1 MREAVAAV
9 PREGAVAVALSGGVD
24 STVLLHAVATGPA
37 PPRTLRALHVNHG
50 LQAQAGAWERHCR
63 AFATDLG
70 VPLGILRGPA
80 PRGNLEA
87 GARRVRYAAWAR
99 ALAADE
105 VLLLAHH
112 ADDQAETVV
121 WQLATG
127 RAPVGMPRERPLGS
141 GRLLRPLLGVR
152 RETIAEYA
160 GQHGLAWVEDRTNAD
175 TAFDRNYI
183 RHEILP
189 GLEARF
195 PGAVTAI
202 AATAGAWSVV
212 APAHPLA
219 VAGLDRPTLRQWL
232 GAAASERCID
242 EILRQAGAR
251 PGASPVVTL
260 PDGRSVRRHKGCL
273 HVVAPEAAVAPPDGT
288 VVVQA
293 GCAAALP
300 HGTIRVAA
308 RAARTVRPGALHRG
322 LPLWWRAP
330 APRRQGRKQGT
341 QGALPGSGD
350 SPLAAHRLAAAPW
363 RGGHHR
369 GPRHRVGGRTG
380 RGRRVVARLEASR
393 RGAWRVGG
401 PSWSPVPYDAYPGAR
416 RIRPLMFELPEAIC

>member
-1 MREAVAAV
+1 MTGDRRVREAVAAV

-50 LQAQAGAWERHCR
+50 LQAEAGACERHCR

-70 VPLGILRGPA
+70 VPLAILRGPV
-80 PRGNLEA
+80 PPGNLEA
-87 GARRVRYAAWAR
+87 GARGARYGAWAR

-141 GRLLRPLLGVR
+141 GRLVRPLLGVR

-189 GLEARF
+189 RLEARF

-251 PGASPVVTL
+251 PGATPVVTL

-288 VVVQA
+288 VAVQA

-300 HGTIRVAA
+300 HGTIEWRRAPRGLSDRARCTVGYRSGGERLRPDGRGVSKELKALFQEAGIPPWRRTGWPLLHGATGIIAVPGIALAEEQAVDGGWWPDWKPRVASH
-308 RAARTVRPGALHRG
+308 G
-322 LPLWWRAP
+322 
-330 APRRQGRKQGT
+330 
-341 QGALPGSGD
+341 
-350 SPLAAHRLAAAPW
+350 
-363 RGGHHR
+363 
-369 GPRHRVGGRTG
+369 
-380 RGRRVVARLEASR
+380 
-393 RGAWRVGG
+393 
-401 PSWSPVPYDAYPGAR
+401 
-416 RIRPLMFELPEAIC
+416 M